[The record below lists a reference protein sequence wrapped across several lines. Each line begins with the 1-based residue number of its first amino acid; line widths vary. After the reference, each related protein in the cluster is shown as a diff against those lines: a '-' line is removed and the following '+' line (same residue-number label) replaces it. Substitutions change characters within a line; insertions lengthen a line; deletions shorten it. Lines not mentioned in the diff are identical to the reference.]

1 MAELIDVAN
10 ALFKDKKN
18 WVNISEE
25 DKNKYFFIFNRY
37 FSKKYTTK
45 SQLLNM
51 KSVEKSTALDLWF
64 YFFKDKSYPQWFWS
78 KSSKSETGEI
88 DQKDFLLLMDKLNLN
103 KSEDLVY
110 LIENYPDLI
119 KEELKFYKN
128 KK

>member
-45 SQLLNM
+45 AQLLNM

-78 KSSKSETGEI
+78 KSPKSETGEI
-88 DQKDFLLLMDKLNLN
+88 DQKDFLLLMYKLNLN

>member
-10 ALFKDKKN
+10 ALFKNKNN

-37 FSKKYTTK
+37 FSKKYPTK
-45 SQLLNM
+45 AQLLNM

-78 KSSKSETGEI
+78 KSPKSEIGEI

-110 LIENYPDLI
+110 LIENYSDLI